1 MACKIVIN
9 AKRGKQSWE
18 SKYEMLSMIG
28 SMKLSSRG
36 LEKSLLQ
43 KEVLSKEW
51 SEATE

>member
-9 AKRGKQSWE
+9 AKWGKQSWE
-18 SKYEMLSMIG
+18 SKHEMLSMMG
-28 SMKLSSRG
+28 SMKPSSKD

-51 SEATE
+51 SEAME